1 MLVTEDKPAKKHS
14 MPSPE
19 LKSEGPLIEKDEQG
33 QAIERARSL
42 QKQALEKWHRLKE
55 KIGEII
61 HGK

>member
-1 MLVTEDKPAKKHS
+1 

-42 QKQALEKWHRLKE
+42 QKQALEKWRRLKE
-55 KIGEII
+55 KIGDIV
-61 HGK
+61 HRK